1 MITIILMIII
11 GVLITFLVFQERNI
25 IRLTKDL
32 KEHQKSDTNTL
43 LHTSSINPNFRNLIQ
58 VINNQQKEM
67 KNKEISIQRQNNR
80 LKKMITN
87 ISHDLKTPLT
97 SAIGYVDILKSSKLD
112 KEKQQKYLIVI
123 GERLQKLSTLIHSFF
138 EFSKVMSS
146 EDKIELEQ
154 IDISRILEQCIIS
167 YYEDFEKNNRQI
179 ILKKN
184 LSKSVIWSNK
194 AMLIR
199 IFDNLIGNSLKHSD
213 SDLTIS
219 LKCSNNQFVLSF
231 KNKIIDTD
239 LDVDQIF
246 DEFYTTDI
254 SRTKGNTGL
263 GLAIVKEFVTLLNG
277 TIIAKKHQGFLTIT
291 ITFLEKKEA

>member
-1 MITIILMIII
+1 MITIILGIII
-11 GVLITFLVFQERNI
+11 GVLITFLIVQERNI
-25 IRLTKDL
+25 IKLTKDL
-32 KEHQKSDTNTL
+32 KEHQQKDTNTL

-58 VINNQQKEM
+58 VINSHQKEI
-67 KNKEISIQRQNNR
+67 KNKEIAIQRQNNR
-80 LKKMITN
+80 LKKMIIN

-112 KEKQQKYLIVI
+112 KEKQQKYLTITK
-123 GERLQKLSTLIHSFF
+123 ERLQKLSTLIHSFF

-146 EDKIELEQ
+146 DNEIELEQ

-184 LSKSVIWSNK
+184 LSKNLIWSNK
-194 AMLIR
+194 TMLIR

-219 LKCSNNQFVLSF
+219 LKYTKDQFILSF
-231 KNKIIDTD
+231 KNKITDTD

-263 GLAIVKEFVTLLNG
+263 GLAIVKEFVTLLGG
-277 TIIAKKHQGFLTIT
+277 TVSAKKRQGFLTIT
-291 ITFLEKKEA
+291 ITFLEKKKS